1 MGNSIGFSGLGSG
14 IDFDLI
20 RNAIIS
26 SRSRSVSLLQNKIND
41 YSGRIDALKTL
52 NTGLAGLI
60 STSEALVNRDLGFE
74 RSTTTSDAT
83 IATASAE
90 ANTAVG
96 TYDLDITRLASNL
109 TQTSRSYASEDDT
122 VLVGASTTATF
133 ELRLGGAS
141 EGTEITIDEN
151 NNTLAGLRDAINAA
165 DAGVNATIIDVTG
178 DGTGNQLV
186 LTSEETG
193 SAGRVEL
200 VETSAT
206 GTEADLAITSVNPV
220 SGDFSELDAQ
230 FSINGLDITR
240 GSNVVDDAVSGV
252 TLTLKETGSTTVSVV
267 EGTDIQNRLLNFINQ
282 YNKIQDFVEEQ
293 YATDDIGRPTGA
305 LAGDTT
311 FRSVQQQLRNTLRT
325 VSEDNGGA
333 LTTLADIG
341 VNVLED
347 GRLELDAAVLNER
360 LDANPSDVQALL
372 YGATENDT
380 GIFHAFETTANALG
394 DDITGSVQVAIDG
407 YQTSIESTNAT
418 IESRLQYIEQL
429 NQSLIRQFA
438 AADAAIGQLN
448 GQGAALNGIID
459 SLNSNNDN

>member
-1 MGNSIGFSGLGSG
+1 MGSSIGFSGLGSG

-26 SRSRSVSLLQNKIND
+26 SRSRSVSLLQNKISD
-41 YSGRIDALKTL
+41 YSGRIDALKAL

-122 VLVGASTTATF
+122 VLAGASTTATF

-200 VETSAT
+200 VETTAT

-240 GSNVVDDAVSGV
+240 GTNVINDALSGV
-252 TLTLKETGSTTVSVV
+252 TLTLKETGATTVSVV

-282 YNKIQDFVEEQ
+282 YNKIQDFVDEQ

-305 LAGDTT
+305 LAGETT

-325 VSEDNGGA
+325 VSENNGGS

-347 GRLELDAAVLNER
+347 GRLELDSAVLNER
-360 LDANPSDVQALL
+360 LEANSSDVQALL

-380 GIFHAFETTANALG
+380 GIFHEFESIANALG
-394 DDITGSVQVAIDG
+394 DDITGSVQVAIEG
-407 YQTSIESTNAT
+407 YQTSIESTNST